1 MYFFKP
7 RFCLGVC
14 PGVGLL
20 DHMLVSDFYSWWKP
34 ARVAAAYGR
43 SVIVENSKSEVGKTT
58 EEGRRGCAVF
68 YWGVCPSLINRGAL
82 SAICNN
88 NKTEVLN
95 VHSWEIRIYKLIYK
109 CTNFCIQIYRKN
121 KNIDDLASQ
130 QNFSEAM

>member
-1 MYFFKP
+1 M
-7 RFCLGVC
+7 
-14 PGVGLL
+14 
-20 DHMLVSDFYSWWKP
+20 
-34 ARVAAAYGR
+34 
-43 SVIVENSKSEVGKTT
+43 ENSKSEVGKTT